1 MHGANS
7 QRSGAA
13 FYVNRRPLF
22 RGYHWPFA
30 ILVGLHAVEVLVAT
44 IVGDRV
50 FDQSFGEIFAVG
62 DITALLPGWFLIPM
76 IWIGIVAVQL
86 ARRKAERPTQSL
98 IRLVRFRGDWL
109 IRGMLILGGYLLM
122 TKSFTVLKSSIP
134 SLNAY
139 YLDPALVSF
148 DIWLLGTDAWRFTH
162 ELLPSW
168 FLLAID
174 RVYVL
179 WFTYVVIMTGVIAFT
194 RDPRF
199 QVRSAIAFHLC
210 WFVLGIILAIQLA
223 SVGPVFYEAYF
234 DNHHFEDLMVILR
247 EAHARDKLG
256 AVMAIEFLLQN
267 RGTTKLGV
275 GISAMPSI
283 HVALSFLG
291 FLMALQYRGKIWL
304 KVFTGAFTLA
314 ILIGSVHLGWHY
326 LSDGLLSFAAAWAIW
341 WLAGQATA
349 RLHRPGRSSSLELDV
364 DRLRS
369 PSPTG

>member
-1 MHGANS
+1 MHTANCASGGAVT
-7 QRSGAA
+7 
-13 FYVNRRPLF
+13 FPNRRSLF

-30 ILVGLHAVEVLVAT
+30 ILAGLHVTEV
-44 IVGDRV
+44 
-50 FDQSFGEIFAVG
+50 
-62 DITALLPGWFLIPM
+62 
-76 IWIGIVAVQL
+76 
-86 ARRKAERPTQSL
+86 
-98 IRLVRFRGDWL
+98 
-109 IRGMLILGGYLLM
+109 
-122 TKSFTVLKSSIP
+122 
-134 SLNAY
+134 LNAY
-139 YLDPALVSF
+139 YLDPALVCF

-199 QVRSAIAFHLC
+199 QVRCAIAFHLC
-210 WFVLGIILAIQLA
+210 WFVLGIVLAIQLA

-234 DNHHFEDLMVILR
+234 GSRHFEELTNILKD
-247 EAHARDKLG
+247 AHARDNLG
-256 AVMAIEFLLQN
+256 AVIAIDFLLEN

-275 GISAMPSI
+275 GISVMPSV

-291 FLMALQYRGKIWL
+291 FLMALQYQGKNWL
-304 KVFTGAFTLA
+304 KIFTGAFTLA

-326 LSDGLLSFAAAWAIW
+326 LSDGLLSFAATWAIW
-341 WLAGQATA
+341 WLAGHATD
-349 RLHRPGRSSSLELDV
+349 RLYRPARSSSHEFDV

-369 PSPTG
+369 PALKGSGKVATRTR